1 MKHKHR
7 LKPGSGIGEVLSDGR
22 GSYIYIDRGLQTMQ
36 EQQSYSVYNYFIHFE
51 MSLFLR
57 THVLLFDG
65 HTT

>member
-1 MKHKHR
+1 M
-7 LKPGSGIGEVLSDGR
+7 GEGR
-22 GSYIYIDRGLQTMQ
+22 IYIDRGLQTMQ